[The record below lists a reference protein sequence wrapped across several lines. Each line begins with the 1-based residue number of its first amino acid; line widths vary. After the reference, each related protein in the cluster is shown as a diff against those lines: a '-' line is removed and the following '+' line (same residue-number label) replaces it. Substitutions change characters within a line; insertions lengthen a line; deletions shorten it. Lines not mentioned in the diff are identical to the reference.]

1 MHAGDSFRRHL
12 VLYLGALGAGLV
24 LLWTLLFAPPPS
36 AAQGNA
42 TPTPRPVTMAE
53 VNAASQNLYCP
64 VCENLPLA
72 VCYTDA
78 CEDWKQQVRDLLAQ
92 GYSNEQIEQYFVER
106 FGQKTVGTP
115 TTPIAQLLTV
125 GLPVA
130 LIALIG
136 VLIVVNLLQWRRRKL
151 MAGESSADAIAH
163 TTSAAPADDDDYR
176 RRLEA
181 ELRDRG

>member
-1 MHAGDSFRRHL
+1 MPPRDISRRRSI
-12 VLYLGALGAGLV
+12 LYVSSVGVGIALLWV
-24 LLWTLLFAPPPS
+24 LLLTAPPS
-36 AAQGNA
+36 AAQGP
-42 TPTPRPVTMAE
+42 TPTPRPVSLAE

-78 CEDWKQQVRDLLAQ
+78 CEDWKNQVRDLLAQ
-92 GYSNEQIEQYFVER
+92 GYTTEQIEQYFVER

-115 TTPIAQLLTV
+115 TTPVAQLLTV

-136 VLIVVNLLQWRRRKL
+136 LMIALNLLQWRRRSL
-151 MAGESSADAIAH
+151 MAGEGSTNAA
-163 TTSAAPADDDDYR
+163 TQMAPAALAEDDAYR
-176 RRLEA
+176 RRIEA